1 MGWRIGSSGLLAL
14 LPISSAGG
22 CNGLALRQPGKVA
35 SPLQAR
41 LTTTA
46 EIYRI
51 VSSKALDQGEGSQNV
66 LGGERKVLEISKS
79 ADAETKKGCC

>member
-1 MGWRIGSSGLLAL
+1 MHCEVAVRSSEWTCAHTAT
-14 LPISSAGG
+14 SAR
-22 CNGLALRQPGKVA
+22 AA
-35 SPLQAR
+35 SAPSHDSI
-41 LTTTA
+41 LTLIA

-79 ADAETKKGCC
+79 ADEGQKKNGCC

>member
-1 MGWRIGSSGLLAL
+1 M
-14 LPISSAGG
+14 
-22 CNGLALRQPGKVA
+22 
-35 SPLQAR
+35 
-41 LTTTA
+41 LTTYS

-79 ADAETKKGCC
+79 ADEGQKKNGCC

>member
-1 MGWRIGSSGLLAL
+1 MRLHRHFRPYRVLSRHRSLLTQIL
-14 LPISSAGG
+14 
-22 CNGLALRQPGKVA
+22 
-35 SPLQAR
+35 
-41 LTTTA
+41 

-79 ADAETKKGCC
+79 ADEGQKKNGCC

>member
-1 MGWRIGSSGLLAL
+1 MRPHRHFRLCRVTPRHESM
-14 LPISSAGG
+14 
-22 CNGLALRQPGKVA
+22 
-35 SPLQAR
+35 
-41 LTTTA
+41 LTTHA

-79 ADAETKKGCC
+79 ADEGQKKNGCC

>member
-1 MGWRIGSSGLLAL
+1 MD
-14 LPISSAGG
+14 
-22 CNGLALRQPGKVA
+22 PGNI
-35 SPLQAR
+35 
-41 LTTTA
+41 LTSTP

-79 ADAETKKGCC
+79 ADAEQKKGCC

>member
-1 MGWRIGSSGLLAL
+1 MRPHRHFRLCRVTPRYESM
-14 LPISSAGG
+14 
-22 CNGLALRQPGKVA
+22 
-35 SPLQAR
+35 
-41 LTTTA
+41 LTTHA

-79 ADAETKKGCC
+79 ADEGQKKNGCC